1 MPYYTYNCT
10 NCEAKF
16 EKNVYMANRDE
27 VYCSTCGTKATRGID
42 RPGMVWSPTRNG
54 GYST

>member
-10 NCEAKF
+10 NCESKF
-16 EKNVYMANRDE
+16 EKNVYMDNRDE
-27 VYCSTCGTKATRGID
+27 VHCSTCGTKATRGID